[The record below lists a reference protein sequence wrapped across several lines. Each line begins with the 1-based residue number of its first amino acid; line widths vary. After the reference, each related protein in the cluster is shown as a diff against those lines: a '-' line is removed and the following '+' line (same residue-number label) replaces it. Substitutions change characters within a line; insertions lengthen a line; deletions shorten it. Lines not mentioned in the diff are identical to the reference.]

1 MSQSLDKSV
10 LTEEKKENSLAAHSL
25 HDQYFI
31 TNKTDL
37 RVLEA
42 LKEYQPATRME
53 LCDKTG
59 IARTTLYDALT
70 RLMVKRIVVKY
81 TPPVKTKGRPKV
93 FYRTVSE

>member
-10 LTEEKKENSLAAHSL
+10 LTEEKKENSLATHSL
-25 HDQYFI
+25 YSQYSI
-31 TNKTDL
+31 TNKTDML
-37 RVLEA
+37 VLKA
-42 LKEYQPATRME
+42 LKEYQPATRIE

-70 RLMVKRIVVKY
+70 RLMVKRVVVKY